1 VADAA
6 LPARNL
12 LGWRF
17 GGYMGHERI
26 SHERT
31 SNDTDDSA
39 STSVGHLATI
49 VVADDEWMFRA
60 SLRQLL
66 TAPPSAVKDVYGVDI
81 GGGFKVIGE
90 AGSGQDTVAIV
101 ESASPDLLLLDLD
114 MPRLAGLDVMR
125 ALHAGRRT
133 VRTIVLSGEIKKSEL
148 FSVVQLGAR
157 GVVLKDAPTELLFEA
172 IMCVMAGRRWLDQAL
187 VADLME
193 MVGTLPDQSSP
204 AADRQPFSLTPRERE
219 VLALVVAGYA
229 NKEIARACDVSE
241 ETIKH
246 HLTRM
251 FDKVGASNRLEL
263 AMLATES
270 RLLDGSSSP
279 PKSLQPAGAH
289 RVLRDVVTSG

>member
-1 VADAA
+1 
-6 LPARNL
+6 
-12 LGWRF
+12 
-17 GGYMGHERI
+17 MG
-26 SHERT
+26 HERT
-31 SNDTDDSA
+31 SNDTEDSG
-39 STSVGHLATI
+39 STTFGRLATI

-66 TAPPSAVKDVYGVDI
+66 TAPPSTVKDVYGVDI

-114 MPRLAGLDVMR
+114 MPRMAGLDVMR
-125 ALHAGRRT
+125 ALQRVRRT
-133 VRTIVLSGEIKKSEL
+133 VRTIVLAGEIRKAAL

-193 MVGTLPDQSSP
+193 MVATLPGPSSP
-204 AADRQPFSLTPRERE
+204 AADRQPFSLTRRERE

-229 NKEIARACDVSE
+229 NKEIARACGVSE

-270 RLLDGSSSP
+270 GLLDGSSSP
-279 PKSLQPAGAH
+279 PKSLQPADASP
-289 RVLRDVVTSG
+289 VLRDVVTSG